1 MNLLRALFEKKPHK
15 TADGKLALVLE
26 KNGIDLF
33 LDVGAN
39 VGQTGLKLRQ
49 YGYAKKI
56 ISFEPLQSC
65 HDKLCE
71 VAKSD
76 RNWRIFE
83 RMALGDRDGET
94 EIYESE
100 ASDLSSLAP
109 PTSALHEAFPKARSI
124 HTEKVKIQRLDS
136 LFRDGFDGQR
146 PFLKIDAQGND
157 FAVLKG
163 AKDVFDKIH
172 GVQVEA
178 SLLPLYESEP
188 SYLEILQFLH
198 AAGMTPHII
207 SERTFSRRLSRQLQI
222 DVVFFR
228 AG

>member
-1 MNLLRALFEKKPHK
+1 MLEKKPHK
-15 TADGKLALVLE
+15 TSDGKLALVLE

-39 VGQTGLKLRQ
+39 VGQTGTKLRQ
-49 YGYAKKI
+49 HGYAKKI
-56 ISFEPLQSC
+56 ISFEPLRSC
-65 HDKLCE
+65 HGKLCD

-76 RNWRIFE
+76 QDWQIFE
-83 RMALGDRDGET
+83 RMALGDYDGET
-94 EIYESE
+94 DISESE

-109 PTSALHEAFPKARSI
+109 PTSALREAFPKARSTK
-124 HTEKVKIQRLDS
+124 TETVKIRRLDT
-136 LFRDGFDGQR
+136 LFKDGFDGER

-163 AKDVFDKIH
+163 AQGVFDKIH

-178 SLLPLYESEP
+178 SLLPLYENEP
-188 SYLEILQFLH
+188 SYLDILQFLH
-198 AAGMTPHII
+198 SSGMEPHII
-207 SERTFSRRLSRQLQI
+207 AERTFSRRLSRQLQI

-228 AG
+228 DE